1 MVQPNCCYNIQGS
14 WIKDNKKA
22 NPFDSCRAWFYFHYS
37 GWGLMENPV
46 TTLSKWDSGVWSRR
60 NIPLSLGICFFAM
73 YVKWIPEGLS
83 GLPNATHLVI
93 AWFTEL
99 RLWSCFSGLF
109 PWISWKPCRDLVLVE
124 REEKRWE
131 SQEPEAEASHSQNWD
146 GPPVEDGD
154 ILTLPVGL
162 FFLEQTESLLFPVN
176 IFPLS
181 IFLY

>member
-22 NPFDSCRAWFYFHYS
+22 NPFDSCRTWFYFHYS

-60 NIPLSLGICFFAM
+60 KTLLSLWICCHVCEM
-73 YVKWIPEGLS
+73 NPEGLS
-83 GLPNATHLVI
+83 GLPNATHLVT
-93 AWFTEL
+93 WFAEL

-124 REEKRWE
+124 REEKQWA
-131 SQEPEAEASHSQNWD
+131 SQEPEAEASHSELGWTPC
-146 GPPVEDGD
+146 GRWD

-162 FFLEQTESLLFPVN
+162 FFLEQTESLLFPRN

>member
-1 MVQPNCCYNIQGS
+1 M
-14 WIKDNKKA
+14 
-22 NPFDSCRAWFYFHYS
+22 
-37 GWGLMENPV
+37 
-46 TTLSKWDSGVWSRR
+46 
-60 NIPLSLGICFFAM
+60 
-73 YVKWIPEGLS
+73 
-83 GLPNATHLVI
+83 
-93 AWFTEL
+93 
-99 RLWSCFSGLF
+99 
-109 PWISWKPCRDLVLVE
+109 E